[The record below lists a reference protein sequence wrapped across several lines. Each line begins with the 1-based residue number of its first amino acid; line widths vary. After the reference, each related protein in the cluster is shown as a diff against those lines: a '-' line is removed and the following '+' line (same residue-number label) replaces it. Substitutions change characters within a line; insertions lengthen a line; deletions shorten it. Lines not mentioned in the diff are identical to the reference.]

1 MLEGAAFYAP
11 IVAMLIMALSMLA
24 YVILDGYDLG
34 VGILLPQADDQQK
47 DLMLGSI
54 GPFWDANET
63 WLVLG
68 VGMLLV
74 AFPKAHGIIL
84 GELYLPVALM
94 LFGLTLR
101 GVAFDFRAKAQVS
114 QRQRWNQAFFSGSL
128 LASFAQG
135 LMLGRWITG
144 FAPGFSAWAFAVWIG
159 VCLIAAYTL
168 IGASWLIIKTQGAL
182 QLQAIRWAS
191 RSLWFTGL
199 GVAAISI
206 ATPLVSDRIYARW
219 FSVENIMMLWP
230 IPVMTIVLLFAI
242 SRSLRRLP
250 HRLAQNNEY
259 GTNVPFVA
267 VIGIFM
273 LAFHG
278 LAYSTYP
285 YVVVE
290 KLTIWQAAS
299 ATESLQIILVG
310 AAVVLPFIA
319 LYTAMAYRIFRGKA
333 APLKY

>member
-1 MLEGAAFYAP
+1 MLEGAAFWSPLA
-11 IVAMLIMALSMLA
+11 AMIIMGLAMLA
-24 YVILDGYDLG
+24 YVVLDGYDLG
-34 VGILLPQADDQQK
+34 VGMLLPQADDQQK

-74 AFPKAHGIIL
+74 AFPKAHGMIL

-94 LFGLTLR
+94 LVGLTLR
-101 GVAFDFRAKAQVS
+101 GVAFDFRAKAQIAH
-114 QRQRWNQAFFSGSL
+114 RQRWNQTFFVGSL

-144 FAPGFSAWAFAVWIG
+144 FASGAGAWAFAVWIG
-159 VCLIAAYTL
+159 ICLIAAYVL
-168 IGASWLIIKTQGAL
+168 IGACWLIIKTQGAL
-182 QLQAIRWAS
+182 QLQAIRWAK
-191 RSLWFTGL
+191 RSLWFAGL
-199 GVAAISI
+199 GIAAISI
-206 ATPLVSDRIYARW
+206 ATPLVSERIYARW
-219 FSVENIMMLWP
+219 FSVENLMMLWP
-230 IPVMTIVLLFAI
+230 IPVMTMVLFLTI
-242 SRSLRRLP
+242 WRSLQRLP
-250 HRLAQNNEY
+250 HRLAERNEY
-259 GTNVPFVA
+259 GANVPFIA
-267 VIGIFM
+267 TIGIFL

-285 YVVVE
+285 YVVID

-299 ATESLQIILVG
+299 ATESLRLILLG

-319 LYTAMAYRIFRGKA
+319 LYTVIAYRVFRGKVT
-333 APLKY
+333 PLQY